1 MSTCDLSI
9 KLKRSTRSYL
19 PGEMVEGV
27 VRFVAK
33 RGLSCSGLILS
44 SVWKT
49 HGRGNVESEELN
61 KTKLFAGTWA
71 AGSVHE
77 YEFSVPAG
85 CWPPSYDGK
94 IVSFGHYINVK
105 AEIPWGRDPHK
116 SCPYRV
122 KPRMLQ
128 QQEEVVEYESKPK
141 STTSLPVYLW
151 KQYWWLPVIVL
162 LGAAF
167 VSKLVAFIKYGVIEP
182 GDDFFVVMV
191 LITVSLVSLWLF
203 FFQFLPA
210 RVLGYPELFI
220 EKDYL
225 RIGGEV
231 RGQFLTTTRRD
242 LPVSSMIAVIK
253 ATECCSSGSGS
264 SAKYYEHVI
273 CKGRQVFQPATV
285 LREGKALSF
294 PFRFKLPETGPCS
307 VHLVS
312 NHLRWELNVRIDIPN
327 CPDWQETVSL
337 WIEPPLLAERKPDWK
352 S

>member
-27 VRFVAK
+27 VRVVAK

-49 HGRGNVESEELN
+49 HGRGNVESDELN
-61 KTKLFAGTWA
+61 KTKLFAGTRA

>member
-1 MSTCDLSI
+1 MSSCELSI
-9 KLKRSTRSYL
+9 KLNRSKRSYL

-27 VRFVAK
+27 VRVVAK
-33 RGLSCSGLILS
+33 RDVSCSGLILT

-61 KTKLFAGTWA
+61 KTKLFAGTWS

-94 IVSFGHYINVK
+94 VVSFGHYINVK

-116 SCPYRV
+116 SCRYWV
-122 KPRMLQ
+122 KPRRL
-128 QQEEVVEYESKPK
+128 QQEEVVESESKPR
-141 STTSLPVYLW
+141 STSSLPVYLF

-162 LGAAF
+162 PLTAAF
-167 VSKLVAFIKYGVIEP
+167 LSKIVAFFKYGVLEP

-191 LITVSLVSLWLF
+191 MISVTLVSLWFF

-210 RVLGYPELFI
+210 RALGCPELFI
-220 EKDYL
+220 DKDYL
-225 RIGGEV
+225 RLGGEV
-231 RGQFLTTTRRD
+231 RGQFLTTTRKD

-264 SAKYYEHVI
+264 SEKYYEHVI
-273 CKGRQVFQPATV
+273 FEGRQVFQSATV
-285 LREGKALSF
+285 LRADKALSF
-294 PFRFKLPETGPCS
+294 PFRFKLPKGGPCS
-307 VHLVS
+307 VQLAS
-312 NHLRWELNVRIDIPN
+312 NHLSWELNVRIEIPN
-327 CPDWQETVSL
+327 CPDWQQTVPL
-337 WIEPPLLAERKPDWK
+337 WIEPPLLAERKSD
-352 S
+352 